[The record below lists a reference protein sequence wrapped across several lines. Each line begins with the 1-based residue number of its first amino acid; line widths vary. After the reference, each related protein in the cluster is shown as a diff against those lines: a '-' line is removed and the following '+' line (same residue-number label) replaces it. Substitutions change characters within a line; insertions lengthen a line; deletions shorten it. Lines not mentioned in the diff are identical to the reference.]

1 MEVQKLMYIPIKRQN
16 HQISIS
22 DFNQSCGMELDF
34 HNEWIKL
41 ADAIPW
47 SKMEKKYACMFP
59 SKTGHPATP
68 FRMALGIL
76 IIQKRKKLS
85 DRAVIQEI
93 QENPYL
99 QYFVGLERFT
109 HKQVVTPSLLVSF
122 RKRLTVDYLM
132 EANEYILAVAAP
144 TPEHNSKKESVN
156 AKNANTASDEL
167 DNLGTSILD
176 ATCSPSNIRY
186 PQDYS
191 LLNEARE
198 KLEVMI
204 DCFHKQ
210 YHPWNKPRTY
220 RRIARKEYLAL
231 AKAKKR
237 SAKKIR
243 AVIRKQL
250 GYVNRNLRYLQEYME
265 EGYALPSKYIE
276 YYLTILK
283 LYEQQKYMFDN
294 KTHRVENR
302 INQPY
307 LRPIVRGKTKAPVEF
322 GAKYDVSID
331 EKGHARLE
339 KISFDPYNE
348 STVLVDVIERYKA
361 RTGHYPKRVLVDQ
374 IYRTRDNRTF
384 CKDHGITIS
393 GPKLG
398 RPSKDKKSTREE
410 YQDNTDRIEVERF
423 FSTEK
428 RCNGAGLIMT
438 KLSETT
444 LTSIALSVL
453 VTNLFAV
460 ELNGLFLL
468 YFMENPVE
476 ERTEHYIIIDEAV

>member
-1 MEVQKLMYIPIKRQN
+1 MYIPEKRQN

-22 DFNQSCGMELDF
+22 DFNQSCGMELDSN
-34 HNEWIKL
+34 NEWIKL

-47 SKMEKKYACMFP
+47 HKMEKKYASMFP

-85 DRAVIQEI
+85 DRAVIKEI

-99 QYFVGLERFT
+99 QYFIGLDSFT
-109 HKQVVTPSLLVSF
+109 HEQVVTPSLLVSF
-122 RKRLTVDYLM
+122 RKRLTADYLM
-132 EANEYILAVAAP
+132 EANEYILAAATP
-144 TPEHNSKKESVN
+144 TAEHDAKKESVN
-156 AKNANTASDEL
+156 AKKANTASEEL

-198 KLEVMI
+198 KLEAMI
-204 DCFHKQ
+204 DFFHKK
-210 YHPWNKPRTY
+210 YHPWDKPRTY
-220 RRIARKEYLAL
+220 RRVARKEYLAL
-231 AKAKKR
+231 AKAKRR
-237 SAKKIR
+237 SEKKIR

-250 GYVNRNLRYLQEYME
+250 GYVNRNIRYLEEYME
-265 EGYALPSKYIE
+265 QGYAMSPKFVE
-276 YYLTILK
+276 RYLTIWK
-283 LYEQQKYMFDN
+283 LYEQQKYMYDN
-294 KTHRVENR
+294 KTHSVENR
-302 INQPY
+302 IVSINQPY

-339 KISFDPYNE
+339 KISFNPYNE
-348 STVLVDVIERYKA
+348 STVFADVMERYKA

-374 IYRTRDNRTF
+374 IYRTRDNRAF

-398 RPSKDKKSTREE
+398 RPSKEKKSTHEE

-423 FSTEK
+423 FSTAK

-453 VTNLFAV
+453 VTNLFSV
-460 ELNGLFLL
+460 ELNCLFLL
-468 YFMENPVE
+468 YFMESPMVE
-476 ERTEHYIIIDEAV
+476 KPEHYIIIDDAA